1 MDKENFELKTKG
13 EQKLIE
19 EKMKLLVEV
28 EEIRKRE
35 ENLEIELT
43 KKLEREIFKI

>member
-1 MDKENFELKTKG
+1 
-13 EQKLIE
+13 
-19 EKMKLLVEV
+19 MKLLVEV